1 VRPKVN
7 VSSRQ
12 KLKNNYAK
20 YKKKSEDMLA
30 ALQKI
35 ESISEQ
41 EEEDII
47 SEQNEEE
54 SSLYCTN

>member
-1 VRPKVN
+1 
-7 VSSRQ
+7 
-12 KLKNNYAK
+12 
-20 YKKKSEDMLA
+20 MLA

-35 ESISEQ
+35 ESISEH

-54 SSLYCTN
+54 SSLYCTNQNKFDGKIIVADDQMINLEVLKDYT

>member
-1 VRPKVN
+1 
-7 VSSRQ
+7 
-12 KLKNNYAK
+12 
-20 YKKKSEDMLA
+20 MLA

-54 SSLYCTN
+54 SSHYCTNQNKFDGKIIVADDQMINLEVLKDYT

>member
-1 VRPKVN
+1 
-7 VSSRQ
+7 
-12 KLKNNYAK
+12 
-20 YKKKSEDMLA
+20 MLA

-54 SSLYCTN
+54 SSLYCTNQNKFDGKIIVADDQMINLEVLKDYT

>member
-1 VRPKVN
+1 
-7 VSSRQ
+7 
-12 KLKNNYAK
+12 LKNNYAK

-54 SSLYCTN
+54 SSHYCTN

>member
-1 VRPKVN
+1 
-7 VSSRQ
+7 
-12 KLKNNYAK
+12 
-20 YKKKSEDMLA
+20 MLA

-54 SSLYCTN
+54 SSLYCTNQNKFDRKIIVADDQMINLEVLKDYT

>member
-1 VRPKVN
+1 
-7 VSSRQ
+7 
-12 KLKNNYAK
+12 
-20 YKKKSEDMLA
+20 MLA

-35 ESISEQ
+35 ESINEQ

-54 SSLYCTN
+54 SSLYCTNQNKFDGKIIVADDQMINLEVLKDYT